1 MDNGTVG
8 LVVFI
13 ASFIAARIINER
25 ALKKLE
31 KEEAARLLKGF
42 SRFRIYS
49 LLGIVVIVVAYIAEP
64 LFLPGRKY
72 LTPPVLMGV
81 LVAFLL
87 VTSAIAFRKLKKL
100 GMPDS
105 YVNKHL
111 LATFIQYTG
120 IFIFF
125 GLAMGEER

>member
-87 VTSAIAFRKLKKL
+87 MTSTIAFRKLKKL

>member
-87 VTSAIAFRKLKKL
+87 MTSAIAFRKLKKL